1 MRKRATTGR
10 LIAALLSAAI
20 AWPAY
25 GRAAAPSV
33 TGADVN
39 RAIVRG
45 LAYLRRTQQADGS
58 WRYRNAKYN
67 AGATALAVFTL
78 VTAGVP
84 PHDRTVRA
92 GARYIA
98 RTRFQYTYCTALAA
112 MALAAVDPDAHRD
125 KIVAA
130 RDWLIFAMQ
139 PGGGWGYGRNRGE
152 RVDNSNTQFAVL
164 GLRAAQEAGHSVPNT
179 VWESIDKY
187 FRKIQRRD
195 GGWGYRTESSYGS
208 MTAAGLGSL
217 IICGAQAEREIRKCG
232 QHAYDGDVFSALKW
246 FDRHFSVE
254 QNPGKGNWEYYYL
267 YAVERVGVL
276 SARRYL
282 GGRDWYRE
290 GAHHLLAG
298 RHRQRP
304 DGRWGGDVA
313 QTCFGLLFLAKG
325 KAPVLV
331 HKLRRK
337 SDWNNDPNDIRNL
350 CAYFGQV
357 VGQKVSWQIVD
368 HRASL
373 EDLLAAPVLY
383 LNGHKSF
390 EFSPGNV
397 EKLRQF
403 ITQGGFIFAEAC
415 CGRKEFDRS
424 FRALMRQLFPD
435 RELTD
440 ISPEHPVYRAFFKLA
455 PDERSPLMGLRASC
469 RTSVIYSPE
478 DLSCRWEKVHKF
490 LDDPAFK
497 VGVNVLAYATGLEPL
512 RDKLDE
518 IEIIKP
524 TKSGPAP
531 RGAFILAQVKH
542 GGDWEPDTR
551 STPGLL
557 QFMSGSVNLDVA
569 SDKTPVA
576 LTNPDLFDYAALYLV
591 GHFPLAFAPEEEDRL
606 KLYLE
611 RGGFLF
617 AESCCGNE
625 PFDKSFRELVAKLL
639 PEHELQRLP
648 AGHPVFS
655 TGFPIEQVVY
665 KKAVLEKN
673 PHLKEPW
680 LEAITIEGRIAVIYS
695 KFSLGCAWEN
705 HPCHGCK
712 GLQRD
717 DALKLGTNVI
727 LYGLTN

>member
-1 MRKRATTGR
+1 M
-10 LIAALLSAAI
+10 LAASV
-20 AWPAY
+20 WPTCCH
-25 GRAAAPSV
+25 AAAQGV

-39 RAIVRG
+39 RAIVKG
-45 LAYLRRTQQADGS
+45 LAYLRRTQQANGS
-58 WRYRNAKYN
+58 WRYRQHKYT
-67 AGATALAVFTL
+67 AGSTALAVFTL

-84 PHDRTVRA
+84 PQDRSVQA
-92 GARYIA
+92 GVRYIA
-98 RTRFQYTYCTALAA
+98 EARFEHTYSTALVA
-112 MALAAVDPDAHRD
+112 MALAAVEPEAHRR

-139 PGGGWGYGRNRGE
+139 PGGGWGYGRSRGE
-152 RVDNSNTQFAVL
+152 RVDNSNTQYAVL
-164 GLRAAQEAGHSVPNT
+164 GLRAAQEAGNPVPKRI
-179 VWESIDKY
+179 WESIDKY
-187 FRKIQRRD
+187 FRKIQKRD
-195 GGWGYRTESSYGS
+195 GGWGYRTDSSYGS

-232 QHAYDGDVFSALKW
+232 EHAYDGDVFSALKW

-254 QNPGKGNWEYYYL
+254 HNPGKNHWEYYYL

-290 GAHHLLAG
+290 GAYHLLAG

-304 DGRWGGDVA
+304 DGRWGNDAV
-313 QTCFGLLFLAKG
+313 QTSFGLLFLAKG
-325 KAPVLV
+325 RAPVLV

-357 VGQKVSWQIVD
+357 VGQKVSWQIAD
-368 HRASL
+368 IDAPL

-383 LNGHKSF
+383 FNGHKPF
-390 EFSPGNV
+390 GFPPADV

-403 ITQGGFIFAEAC
+403 ITQGGFIFGEAC

-424 FRALMRQLFPD
+424 FRTLMKQLFPE
-435 RELTD
+435 RELVD
-440 ISPEHPVYRAFFKLA
+440 LSPEHPVYRAFFKLP
-455 PDERSPLMGLRASC
+455 PDERSPLLGLRASC
-469 RTSVIYSPE
+469 RTSVIYSPV
-478 DLSCRWEKVHKF
+478 DLSCRWEKAHKF

-518 IEIIKP
+518 VEVIKP

-551 STPGLL
+551 STAGLL
-557 QFMSGSVNLDVA
+557 QFMSANVNLDVA
-569 SDKTPVA
+569 SDKAPVA

-591 GHFPLAFAPEEEDRL
+591 GHFPLAFAPDEEDRL

-617 AESCCGNE
+617 AESCCGNDA
-625 PFDKSFRELVAKLL
+625 FDKSFRDLMAGLF
-639 PEHELQRLP
+639 PDHGLQRLP
-648 AGHPVFS
+648 PDHAVVS
-655 TGFPIEQVVY
+655 TGFPLEQVAY
-665 KKAVLEKN
+665 KKAVLEKD
-673 PHLKEPW
+673 PRRKEPW
-680 LEAITIEGRIAVIYS
+680 LEALTLEGRIAVIYS

-712 GLQRD
+712 GLERD
-717 DALKLGTNVI
+717 DALKLGTNVV